1 MSRIGKMPIQI
12 PKDVKIDIKDDMI
25 TVKGPKGELKRQINP
40 NVSLNIENDTL
51 LITAKD
57 DSKECNACHGLFRAL
72 VANMVK
78 GVSKGFERILEIVGV
93 GYKAEVSGRKATFN
107 LGYSHPVVYELPNGI
122 DATID
127 KSKITLSG
135 IDNELLGE
143 TAAKI
148 RGFRRPEPYKGK
160 GIKYAAEVIQRKAGK
175 SGSRD

>member
-1 MSRIGKMPIQI
+1 MSRIGKMPIKI
-12 PKDVKIDIKDDMI
+12 PKDVKIDIKDEII

-40 NVSLNIENDTL
+40 RVSLTIDNGTLNIAVN
-51 LITAKD
+51 D
-57 DSKECNACHGLFRAL
+57 DSKESKSCHGLFRAL

-93 GYKAEVSGRKATFN
+93 GYKAEISGRKATFN
-107 LGYSHPVVYELPNGI
+107 LGYSHPVVYELPQGI

-127 KSKITLSG
+127 KSKITLTG

-148 RGFRRPEPYKGK
+148 RSFRKPEPYKGK
-160 GIKYAAEVIQRKAGK
+160 GIKYQAEVIQRKAGK
-175 SGSRD
+175 SGARD

>member
-1 MSRIGKMPIQI
+1 MPIQI

-25 TVKGPKGELKRQINP
+25 IVKGPKGELKRQINP
-40 NVSLNIENDTL
+40 RVSLNIENGTL
-51 LITAKD
+51 LVNVKD
-57 DSKECNACHGLFRAL
+57 DSKESNACHGLFRAL

-78 GVSKGFERILEIVGV
+78 GVSTGFERILEIVGV
-93 GYKAEVSGRKATFN
+93 GYKAEISGRKATFN
-107 LGYSHPVVYELPNGI
+107 LGYSHPVVYELPKGI

-127 KSKITLSG
+127 KSKITLTG

-148 RGFRRPEPYKGK
+148 RSFRKPEPYKGK

-175 SGSRD
+175 SGAKD